1 MANATGFTPGQR
13 RKASASA
20 AKARAI
26 SNFSE
31 ADYLFGKQ
39 ISTEV
44 YQLDKFEDELQET
57 AEDEILKAQDR
68 ARKAGWGRLVGT
80 LVGYGLSTLLPG
92 SAPLW
97 QKALITAG
105 GGLVGTGAAGGFK
118 DYGIEI
124 ESLVPGGIL
133 FPTAREQA
141 GKRKERLEES
151 FDRLTDRQREKIG
164 MNFLSDAIMGRGL
177 AKAGG
182 TVVGETGETIDDLRA
197 LGKEGKIDYGYGDYV
212 KDIMSE
218 AFGAGMSE
226 TRTEKIIEDDYFNY
240 MNWMDDEGNIVA
252 PTRPSIPLETEVEDI
267 VGDFPIDTSE
277 YVSPDFTPWEVP
289 SIEDYYRA
297 KYPNAEII
305 TSGSG
310 GNTANLGNE
319 PWLNTTINKPSST
332 VLDTIDTAIADI
344 DTVASSDSL
353 GLLNNQNMQDTA
365 VDTLNR
371 LNSSDFQTSVDTLE
385 TLLQSLGIKPEHYQ
399 SGGFME
405 DIQSGVLDSTLFG
418 PLLDYNRQFGY
429 KRKPN
434 MNVANNLTPLRYIG
448 EMR

>member
-1 MANATGFTPGQR
+1 MANATGFTKGQK

-133 FPTAREQA
+133 FPTAREKA

-164 MNFLSDAIMGRGL
+164 KNFLSDAIMGRGL

-226 TRTEKIIEDDYFNY
+226 TRTEKIIEDDYF
-240 MNWMDDEGNIVA
+240 
-252 PTRPSIPLETEVEDI
+252 IPLETEVEDI
-267 VGDFPIDTSE
+267 VGDFPIEE
-277 YVSPDFTPWEVP
+277 YELPDFTPWEAP
-289 SIEDYYRA
+289 PIEDYYRA
-297 KYPNAEII
+297 RYPNAEII

>member
-1 MANATGFTPGQR
+1 MSNGTGFTKGQK

-57 AEDEILKAQDR
+57 AEDETLKAQDR

-105 GGLVGTGAAGGFK
+105 GGLAGTGAAGGFK

-133 FPTAREQA
+133 FPTAREKA

-164 MNFLSDAIMGRGL
+164 KNFTSDFILGRGF

-197 LGKEGKIDYGYGDYV
+197 LGKAGEIDYGYGDYV

-218 AFGAGMSE
+218 AFGIGMSE
-226 TRTEKIIEDDYFNY
+226 TRIEKITEDDYFNY
-240 MNWMDDEGNIVA
+240 MNWMDKEGNIVPPA
-252 PTRPSIPLETEVEDI
+252 YPSEGFG
-267 VGDFPIDTSE
+267 VGVKEEDFPQDFLIE
-277 YVSPDFTPWEVP
+277 GYELPDFTPWEAP
-289 SIEDYYRA
+289 PIEDYYRA
-297 KYPNAEII
+297 RYPNADII

-310 GNTANLGNE
+310 GNTTNLGNE
-319 PWLNTTINKPSST
+319 PWLSTTLPESSST
-332 VLDTIDTAIADI
+332 VLDTIDTAITDI
-344 DTVASSDSL
+344 DTVTSSDSL
-353 GLLNNQNMQDTA
+353 GLLNNQNMQNTA

-371 LNSSDFQTSVDTLE
+371 LNSSEFQTSVDTLE
-385 TLLQSLGIKPEHYQ
+385 TLLEALGIKPEYYQ

-405 DIQSGVLDSTLFG
+405 DIQSGILDSTLFG
-418 PLLDYNRQFGY
+418 PLLDNNKQLGY

-448 EMR
+448 EMG

>member
-1 MANATGFTPGQR
+1 
-13 RKASASA
+13 
-20 AKARAI
+20 
-26 SNFSE
+26 
-31 ADYLFGKQ
+31 
-39 ISTEV
+39 
-44 YQLDKFEDELQET
+44 
-57 AEDEILKAQDR
+57 
-68 ARKAGWGRLVGT
+68 
-80 LVGYGLSTLLPG
+80 
-92 SAPLW
+92 
-97 QKALITAG
+97 
-105 GGLVGTGAAGGFK
+105 
-118 DYGIEI
+118 
-124 ESLVPGGIL
+124 
-133 FPTAREQA
+133 
-141 GKRKERLEES
+141 
-151 FDRLTDRQREKIG
+151 
-164 MNFLSDAIMGRGL
+164 
-177 AKAGG
+177 
-182 TVVGETGETIDDLRA
+182 
-197 LGKEGKIDYGYGDYV
+197 
-212 KDIMSE
+212 
-218 AFGAGMSE
+218 
-226 TRTEKIIEDDYFNY
+226 

-267 VGDFPIDTSE
+267 VGDFPIEE
-277 YVSPDFTPWEVP
+277 YELPDFTPWEAP
-289 SIEDYYRA
+289 PIEDYYRA
-297 KYPNAEII
+297 RYPNAEII